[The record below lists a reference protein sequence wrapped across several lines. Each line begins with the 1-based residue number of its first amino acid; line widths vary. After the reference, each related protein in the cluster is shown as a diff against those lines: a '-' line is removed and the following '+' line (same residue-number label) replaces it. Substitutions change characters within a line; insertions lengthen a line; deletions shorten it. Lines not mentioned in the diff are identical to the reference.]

1 MLKGRRLTLL
11 IIPEEGDR
19 TFEFKL
25 SRAMVWFWLALGA
38 ICLILVLLGVRASSQ
53 AYRLEKKV
61 ARLEREKAI
70 LEEEAGQIEELE
82 RIVLRLQRSN
92 RQLHIILGE
101 GMGLEASAQ
110 PAKEPASRD
119 QYVSAVERLRWG
131 RIRSTPSLWPVRGLV
146 KRPFSQEFPA
156 VVIAAPRHSLVRAS
170 ATGQVAK
177 AGFDERLG
185 NLVVL
190 DHGNGIT
197 SVYGYNDR
205 LLVQAGE
212 YVQKGQPLALSG
224 RSGAAA
230 GPGLYYAVK
239 ENGKFRDP
247 LSYRLWL

>member
-11 IIPEEGDR
+11 IIPEEGDQ

-25 SRAMVWFWLALGA
+25 SRAMVWFWLALGG
-38 ICLILVLLGVRASSQ
+38 LGPVLVLMGLRASSQ
-53 AYRLEKKV
+53 VYRLEKQV
-61 ARLEREKAI
+61 ARLEREKAV
-70 LEEEAGQIEELE
+70 LEEEAAQIEELE
-82 RIVLRLQRSN
+82 RVLLRLERSN
-92 RQLHIILGE
+92 QQLHIILGE

-110 PAKEPASRD
+110 AAREPSRE

-131 RIRSTPSLWPVRGLV
+131 RIRSMPSLWPVRGLV
-146 KRPFSQEFPA
+146 RRRFSREFPG
-156 VVIAAPRHSLVRAS
+156 VVIGAPRHSLVRAS
-170 ATGQVAK
+170 AAGQVAQ

-190 DHGNGIT
+190 DHGNGIA
-197 SVYGYNDR
+197 SFYGYNDR

-224 RSGAAA
+224 RSGAAE
-230 GPGLYYAVK
+230 GPGLYYAVR

-247 LSYRLWL
+247 QSYRLWL